1 MGWPHGR
8 CSPPLGTG
16 AERVG
21 PGLRWWGQQ
30 KTQEGVD
37 MKRLTRSSVIRP
49 QSGPHRLSSLR
60 ACRKAP
66 KVLNLILSE
75 SPSYSLPSVV
85 HCDHEARC
93 TQQAQ
98 LRVLPVSILT
108 SLPHT
113 GPASPLDGMQQASG
127 LPQTGSGVHP
137 EASLPA
143 LSLWEL
149 REAGAAPPLFSPP
162 RVCSEGNCWRG
173 GADAPTP
180 YPRNPC

>member
-66 KVLNLILSE
+66 KVLNLIFSE

-93 TQQAQ
+93 TS
-98 LRVLPVSILT
+98 R
-108 SLPHT
+108 
-113 GPASPLDGMQQASG
+113 
-127 LPQTGSGVHP
+127 
-137 EASLPA
+137 
-143 LSLWEL
+143 LSLGFCL
-149 REAGAAPPLFSPP
+149 SPFSPP
-162 RVCSEGNCWRG
+162 CLTQGLPPPWMGCSRHQACLEQAQGCPRG
-173 GADAPTP
+173 QPSCPELMGAQRGWGCPAPLQSTKGLL
-180 YPRNPC
+180 